1 MAHLRPAPG
10 HRQVLTVT
18 VVRVSTYQS
27 PDAWMRAQ
35 SRPHQA
41 DAEVAG
47 DEHPLH
53 LADALAD
60 RQDLGVAVEPA
71 GPVTARKPSRTVAV
85 THRARNSPARSV
97 HARIR
102 AETRQ
107 KNQVAER
114 AGG

>member
-53 LADALAD
+53 
-60 RQDLGVAVEPA
+60 
-71 GPVTARKPSRTVAV
+71 PVVL
-85 THRARNSPARSV
+85 SPI
-97 HARIR
+97 ARILASR
-102 AETRQ
+102 
-107 KNQVAER
+107 
-114 AGG
+114 